1 MLQTF
6 KLKLIYAM
14 LLIYFGGINLYLQ
27 VIISSNKNTYHVL
40 NLSQQTTTIKPHV
53 FFPTILSYPKSYSLT
68 SSINLSQQTQKK

>member
-27 VIISSNKNTYHVL
+27 VIISSNKTTYHVL
-40 NLSQQTTTIKPHV
+40 NLSQQTTKTIKPHV

-68 SSINLSQQTQKK
+68 SSMNLSQQT